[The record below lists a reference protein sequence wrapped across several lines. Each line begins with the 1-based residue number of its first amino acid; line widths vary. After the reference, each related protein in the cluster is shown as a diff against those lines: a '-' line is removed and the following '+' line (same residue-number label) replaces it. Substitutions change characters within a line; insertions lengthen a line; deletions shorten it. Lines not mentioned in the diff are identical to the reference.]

1 MATNAQPIACT
12 LSGKDLRD
20 RRAWIA
26 DLARD
31 GLLSHQRGDLA
42 LCLAGPPA
50 TRRAHARHR
59 RQIGHGERSLTG
71 ATRTRQSTIRLKPV
85 SSDKLSARSIVDKAE
100 AARIAAAMRGVM
112 LSG

>member
-42 LCLAGPPA
+42 LCLWYRPDVAGRVRQMVQQEEACCAFCRSRCTNNPMP
-50 TRRAHARHR
+50 RR
-59 RQIGHGERSLTG
+59 
-71 ATRTRQSTIRLKPV
+71 
-85 SSDKLSARSIVDKAE
+85 
-100 AARIAAAMRGVM
+100 
-112 LSG
+112 